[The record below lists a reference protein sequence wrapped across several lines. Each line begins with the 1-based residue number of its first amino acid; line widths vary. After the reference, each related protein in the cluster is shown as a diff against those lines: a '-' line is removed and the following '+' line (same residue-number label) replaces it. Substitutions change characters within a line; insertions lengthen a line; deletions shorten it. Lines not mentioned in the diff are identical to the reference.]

1 MSLQLEANLFG
12 CAAFKRY
19 AKSANKEKL
28 SWINTLS
35 ASQRQFSQYWPLKKI
50 YERVI
55 STLADAVEVPLWTR
69 LALNRYVSWSDHFF
83 PKDLSSVK
91 AFQKNQNQSSVRAD
105 SCWPGTEGRPGAAP
119 VARGTAQ
126 DEEGWVRGCRW
137 VSWRSP
143 RPSPERVSSNR
154 RLDEQRRSR
163 ADGQRWNTEASKFH
177 PESNSDQIFIL
188 WLFSLQNQERQ
199 LAPYQDVK
207 TIYCTVSY
215 HHNNIIFIVTNV
227 CF

>member
-55 STLADAVEVPLWTR
+55 STLADAVEVPLWR
-69 LALNRYVSWSDHFF
+69 QLALNRYVSWSDHFF

-91 AFQKNQNQSSVRAD
+91 AFKKKPKINRVSEPTRAD
-105 SCWPGTEGRPGAAP
+105 LALRAGLVQLRSHAAQLRMRKVESGDAAESPGVLLGR
-119 VARGTAQ
+119 
-126 DEEGWVRGCRW
+126 
-137 VSWRSP
+137 
-143 RPSPERVSSNR
+143 
-154 RLDEQRRSR
+154 
-163 ADGQRWNTEASKFH
+163 
-177 PESNSDQIFIL
+177 
-188 WLFSLQNQERQ
+188 LQS
-199 LAPYQDVK
+199 A
-207 TIYCTVSY
+207 
-215 HHNNIIFIVTNV
+215 
-227 CF
+227 

>member
-1 MSLQLEANLFG
+1 MLELYLNSGTWDTLLQLEANLFV

-19 AKSANKEKL
+19 AKSANTEKL

-91 AFQKNQNQSSVRAD
+91 AFKKKPKINRVSEPTRAD
-105 SCWPGTEGRPGAAP
+105 LALRAGLVQLRSHAAQLRMRKVESGDAAESPGVLLGR
-119 VARGTAQ
+119 
-126 DEEGWVRGCRW
+126 
-137 VSWRSP
+137 
-143 RPSPERVSSNR
+143 
-154 RLDEQRRSR
+154 
-163 ADGQRWNTEASKFH
+163 
-177 PESNSDQIFIL
+177 
-188 WLFSLQNQERQ
+188 LQS
-199 LAPYQDVK
+199 A
-207 TIYCTVSY
+207 
-215 HHNNIIFIVTNV
+215 
-227 CF
+227 